1 VLRAGKAVL
10 AAAGAV
16 VLCSAFVSAPN
27 PVQRENALPGTT
39 AWQMRASGSVEL
51 YATPISAAPG
61 DAVSVHVS
69 TSDSYRLTVY
79 RLGWYGGAGA
89 RLVTCLPTCD
99 ANEQG
104 IVQPQRSGLSGGAAG
119 WAATDVIQTGA
130 DWTSGYYLVE
140 AVLAH
145 GGVATAF
152 FVLHD
157 RPDAPA
163 SQIVVQVPV
172 NTWEAYNTWGGA
184 SLYSFLG
191 PRSIAVSLERP
202 LGFMAQSPMWWEIQT
217 VRFLERE
224 GYDVSY
230 QTDVDTDTDPAS
242 LLRHRLVIVAGHD
255 EYWSS
260 KMRDGFDTA
269 LAAGTNLAFMG
280 SNDAYWNV
288 GYGDGHTTV
297 VSAKSLYDPNPILRE
312 KTAMF
317 REIGRP
323 ECELMGVMHQF
334 IVAVPTPLDYAV
346 TDAGAADPWL
356 AGTGFHAG
364 DTIAGVVGREHD
376 VINPYPESC
385 LHTGLTVIFHYAGRN
400 GDQNGD
406 AVRFTAPSGAR
417 VFASGAQQ
425 FAWALDDWRSD
436 GSLFPAP
443 PVEPWRGVAV
453 DPRLQQFMRNALD
466 DLTRP
471 PAPSGLTAEQ
481 RGRQLRISVSPPA
494 DTRVLGFVAAVRIGN
509 RWRRLCHG
517 ISSCTALLPPNRSV
531 TTIGAVDVDASHR
544 PSSAVFAVVRPQP

>member
-1 VLRAGKAVL
+1 
-10 AAAGAV
+10 
-16 VLCSAFVSAPN
+16 
-27 PVQRENALPGTT
+27 
-39 AWQMRASGSVEL
+39 M
-51 YATPISAAPG
+51 
-61 DAVSVHVS
+61 
-69 TSDSYRLTVY
+69 
-79 RLGWYGGAGA
+79 
-89 RLVTCLPTCD
+89 
-99 ANEQG
+99 
-104 IVQPQRSGLSGGAAG
+104 
-119 WAATDVIQTGA
+119 
-130 DWTSGYYLVE
+130 
-140 AVLAH
+140 LAH

-224 GYDVSY
+224 GYDVTY
-230 QTDVDTDTDPAS
+230 QTDVDTDVDPAS

-323 ECELMGVMHQF
+323 ECELMGVLHQF
-334 IVAVPTPLDYAV
+334 FVSVPTALDYAV

-356 AGTGFHAG
+356 AGTGLHAG

-385 LHTGLTVIFHYAGRN
+385 FHPGPYRALLRGTQRRPE
-400 GDQNGD
+400 QATRSASRRRARSRLRVRRA
-406 AVRFTAPSGAR
+406 AVRLGAR
-417 VFASGAQQ
+417 RLAERRLALPSATGRALAQ
-425 FAWALDDWRSD
+425 
-436 GSLFPAP
+436 GS
-443 PVEPWRGVAV
+443 VEPGCSNSCGTRSTT
-453 DPRLQQFMRNALD
+453 
-466 DLTRP
+466 TRP
-471 PAPSGLTAEQ
+471 PAPRLTAQ
-481 RGRQLRISVSPPA
+481 QAGANCGSRYRPGRPA
-494 DTRVLGFVAAVRIGN
+494 SAGFVAAVRIGN
-509 RWRRLCHG
+509 RWRRPHG
-517 ISSCTALLPPNRSV
+517 TSSCTA
-531 TTIGAVDVDASHR
+531 
-544 PSSAVFAVVRPQP
+544 SSRQVAA

>member
-1 VLRAGKAVL
+1 VL
-10 AAAGAV
+10 
-16 VLCSAFVSAPN
+16 LCSAFVSAPN

-39 AWQMRASGSVEL
+39 AWQMRASGSAEL

-69 TSDSYRLTVY
+69 TPDRYRLTVY

-99 ANEQG
+99 GNEQG
-104 IVQPQRSGLSGGAAG
+104 IAQSQRSGLSGGAAG
-119 WAATDVIQTGA
+119 WAVTDVIQTGA

-140 AVLAH
+140 ATLAH

-152 FVLHD
+152 FVLHEQA
-157 RPDAPA
+157 DAPA
-163 SQIVVQVPV
+163 SPIVVQVPV
-172 NTWEAYNTWGGA
+172 NTWQAYNTWGGA

-230 QTDVDTDTDPAS
+230 QTDVDTDVDPAS

-260 KMRDGFDTA
+260 TMRDGFDTA

-334 IVAVPTPLDYAV
+334 IVSVPTALDYAV

-385 LHTGLTVIFHYAGRN
+385 FHPGLTVLSTTRDATATRTATQSASPRRAAPVSSRPARSSSPGRSTT
-400 GDQNGD
+400 GG
-406 AVRFTAPSGAR
+406 ATARSSLRPRSSPGAR
-417 VFASGAQQ
+417 WPSTPGCSNSCGT
-425 FAWALDDWRSD
+425 RSTT
-436 GSLFPAP
+436 S
-443 PVEPWRGVAV
+443 
-453 DPRLQQFMRNALD
+453 
-466 DLTRP
+466 
-471 PAPSGLTAEQ
+471 
-481 RGRQLRISVSPPA
+481 RGR
-494 DTRVLGFVAAVRIGN
+494 
-509 RWRRLCHG
+509 RRPSDSL
-517 ISSCTALLPPNRSV
+517 
-531 TTIGAVDVDASHR
+531 
-544 PSSAVFAVVRPQP
+544 PSSAGAGCGSRCPPRLTRACSGSSPPYGSETGGDGSVTAPRAAPPSSRRLTA